1 MSVEDNRVMY
11 AYGALSDS
19 RLSDCT
25 RAHGIA
31 IASHCIASRHN
42 SNSSNN
48 SN

>member
-19 RLSDCT
+19 RLSDCY
-25 RAHGIA
+25 R
-31 IASHCIASRHN
+31 IASHRIASRHN